1 MKTPTKD
8 QLIEQI
14 KNSQAISGASS
25 RDAFTELI
33 GNILEESSE
42 VQKFNQAYIQRKF
55 ASTTVQ
61 IDGFDI
67 DYDRDVV
74 TLFVMDFDESDSLF
88 NDTFV
93 TAIEKQVASLLKAVK
108 TTTLLTDLDPSEPIM
123 PCLHLLEKF
132 RTIHVRLFSL
142 KEASTRLSETKP
154 AKMSGWDVQVFAAP
168 CAAVLSIVFSE
179 DGQPI
184 EVDFQGSFGQLIPCM
199 NATTGDSISSWLA
212 VIPGDVL
219 AKIFDKYGNRLLES
233 NVRSFLQFK
242 GKINSGIRRTI
253 EASPTLFFPFNN
265 GLSATVTEIVRTH
278 DDRHIRS
285 VKGLQ
290 IVNGGQTT
298 ASLWRVYRDNK
309 SAQLDQ
315 VRVMAKITCVDDATT
330 TRDIVAN
337 ISRFANSQNA
347 VSPSDFF
354 SNHDFHQEVER
365 ISKSELTPRIL
376 GQIRTAWFYERT
388 RGSHAN
394 FISAPKKLTEQK
406 KLKVEYPVS
415 QRIDKIELAKI
426 LLTFMY
432 KSPHLVGLGGQK
444 AFVEFAK
451 QIEKQWDS
459 SPNFVTSR
467 WWQDRVAERLMFIH
481 LTKLVSQ
488 SDWYRGGIRAQ
499 VVSYTLALLTQ
510 HMESNRKT
518 FNRQS
523 VWINQD
529 VDGEW
534 LVYVDSVANWVHDTL
549 VSTSTGN
556 LVSEWTKSVECWK
569 LLQERAIQV
578 KLNIPLEAKWMINV
592 YDSQPDIRS
601 ERAEAIV
608 NKVVNAVVEVTEL
621 RDSGYW
627 LCVRAWHEKSKM
639 LTSTEY
645 VLLNRILGELYPNNS
660 QAKTLIVIRDKV
672 KAAGMVTKLDRKGQH
687 QFVV

>member
-1 MKTPTKD
+1 MKTPSKE
-8 QLIEQI
+8 QLIEQV
-14 KNSQAISGASS
+14 KNDQSISGSSS
-25 RDAFTELI
+25 RDAFTELL

-55 ASTTVQ
+55 GTTTVQ
-61 IDGFDI
+61 IDGFDV
-67 DYDRDVV
+67 DHDRDVI
-74 TLFVMDFDESDSLF
+74 TLFVMDYDESDSLF

-93 TAIEKQVASLLKAVK
+93 TNVEKQVAALLKAVK
-108 TTTLLTDLDPSEPIM
+108 STNLLKELDPSEPIL
-123 PCLHLLEKF
+123 PCLQSLERFK
-132 RTIHVRLFSL
+132 TIHVRLFSL
-142 KEASTRLSETKP
+142 KEASSRLSETKP
-154 AKMSGWDVQVFAAP
+154 ANMSGWDVQVFAAP
-168 CAAVLSIVFSE
+168 CASVLSMVFSE

-242 GKINSGIRRTI
+242 GKINAGIRRTI

-265 GLSATVTEIVRTH
+265 GLSATVTEIVRTQ

-285 VKGLQ
+285 LKGLQ

-309 SAQLDQ
+309 EAQLEQ
-315 VRVMAKITCVDDATT
+315 VRVMAKITCVEDATT

-347 VSPSDFF
+347 VNPSDFF

-365 ISKSELTPRIL
+365 ISKSELTPQIL
-376 GQIRTAWFYERT
+376 GHTRTAWFYERT

-394 FISAPKKLTEQK
+394 YISAPKKLTEQK
-406 KLKVEYPVS
+406 KRKVEFPVS
-415 QRIDKIELAKI
+415 QRVDKIELAKI
-426 LLTFMY
+426 MLTFSY
-432 KSPHLVGLGGQK
+432 QSPHLVGLGGQK

-499 VVSYTLALLTQ
+499 VVSYTLALLTH
-510 HMESNRKT
+510 HMELNRTT
-518 FNRQS
+518 FNRQAI
-523 VWINQD
+523 WNNQD

-534 LVYVDSVANWVHDTL
+534 LVYVDSVANWVHDNL

-556 LVSEWTKSVECWK
+556 LVSEWTKSAECWRV
-569 LLQERAIQV
+569 LQVRGKQAGFTVPSQG
-578 KLNIPLEAKWMINV
+578 KWIV
-592 YDSQPDIRS
+592 DSYSAQSDS
-601 ERAEAIV
+601 KAERAEAIV
-608 NKVVNAVVEVTEL
+608 NKVVNAVVDVTLL
-621 RDSGYW
+621 RESGYW
-627 LCVRAWHEKSKM
+627 LCVRAWHEKSS
-639 LTSTEY
+639 LLSSTEY
-645 VLLNRILGELYPNNS
+645 VLLNKILGNLHPTDA
-660 QAKTLIVIRDKV
+660 QAKTLMAIKDKA
-672 KAAGMVTKLDRKGQH
+672 KSAGMVTKVDRSGKH
-687 QFVV
+687 VLVS